1 MSSSIEFN
9 TLKGIALPTFTTTEK
24 NAIVSPKT
32 GAIIFDTT
40 LGKICVYNGSAWQ
53 TVTST

>member
-9 TLKGIALPTFTTTEK
+9 TLKGISLPTFTTTEK

>member
-1 MSSSIEFN
+1 MAGAITFN
-9 TLKGIALPTFTTTEK
+9 TQKGITLPTFTTTEK
-24 NAIVSPKT
+24 NAIVSPAT